1 MQRRFTAWAS
11 TGVAMAD
18 KVMDALNAIASNV
31 KSLQVKAGFI
41 DGATYPDGT
50 AVAMVAAVNEYGDP
64 ARNQTVLSQ
73 CDCSTR
79 K

>member
-1 MQRRFTAWAS
+1 
-11 TGVAMAD
+11 MAD

-31 KSLQVKAGFI
+31 ESLQVKAGFI

-50 AVAMVAAVNEYGDP
+50 PVAMVAAVMSMAIQPETSLQ
-64 ARNQTVLSQ
+64 AVLSQ